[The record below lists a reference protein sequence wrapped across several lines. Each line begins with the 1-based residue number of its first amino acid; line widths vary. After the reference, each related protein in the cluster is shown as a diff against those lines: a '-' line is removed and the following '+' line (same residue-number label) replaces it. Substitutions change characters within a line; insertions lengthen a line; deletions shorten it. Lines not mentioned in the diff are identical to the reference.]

1 VFGLAVAFGIIS
13 WSLSRSNILTVETTM
28 GYYKYSTARNI
39 ARTAINLGLR
49 KIDENEVNPNMIPI
63 GSSQLIINNLNVSGG
78 KVDSLKITILT
89 DSTFLFHSR
98 ASCVDTSYKII
109 TELQRYPKPFPGIN
123 AAVGLNVNNAI
134 FDMKGQAKIYGTNHD
149 VDGNLI
155 SPSVP
160 ENDKPGVEVLVPADS
175 VEAATD
181 SSKIFGYPTKI
192 KVNPGMA
199 NPADFVAEYIS
210 GANYSYGAGTYP
222 QQTWG
227 SETNPV
233 IVFCDGSSGTVHFSG
248 KCEGWG
254 VLVVKG
260 SLKATGQF
268 TFRGL
273 VVPYSDTIIDF
284 NPFSGQ
290 AHIIG
295 AVLMGGAT
303 GSSFEMKGR
312 ATVKYSSDALSKAK
326 MIGQLMFY
334 KILSWYE
341 NY

>member
-1 VFGLAVAFGIIS
+1 
-13 WSLSRSNILTVETTM
+13 
-28 GYYKYSTARNI
+28 
-39 ARTAINLGLR
+39 
-49 KIDENEVNPNMIPI
+49 
-63 GSSQLIINNLNVSGG
+63 
-78 KVDSLKITILT
+78 
-89 DSTFLFHSR
+89 
-98 ASCVDTSYKII
+98 
-109 TELQRYPKPFPGIN
+109 
-123 AAVGLNVNNAI
+123 GLNVNTAI
-134 FDMKGQAKIYGTNHD
+134 FDMKGQAKRYGTNHD

-233 IVFCDGSSGTVHFSG
+233 IVFCDGSTGQVHFSG
-248 KCEGWG
+248 QCNGWG
-254 VLVVKG
+254 ILVVKG

-273 VVPYSDTIIDF
+273 VVPFSDTVIDF
-284 NPFSGQ
+284 DPFSGQ
-290 AHIIG
+290 ANIIG

-303 GSSFEMKGR
+303 GSSFEMKGQ
-312 ATVKYSSDALSKAK
+312 ATVKYSSAALDKAK
-326 MIGQLMFY
+326 MIDELLAY
-334 KILSWYE
+334 RIISWYE
-341 NY
+341 